1 MKVRILQYPLVL
13 TKNLRVMWIRNRIV
27 YVYDVEIFP
36 NCFHCC
42 CKDTET
48 GRLYK
53 FEISERRNQ
62 LEDLVGFF
70 LSEGQWNMRMFC
82 GYNNHHYDDV
92 IINYIIDY
100 SRKLA
105 SLPYW
110 KICQSLFN
118 LSTTIV
124 EDEDGSRE
132 KLKQWKYAHY
142 FESMDLLTM
151 QFSQKLRVG
160 LKTMQVTMHYKNVY
174 EYGGDFDQPLP
185 VDKIDEM
192 IAYNINDVEST
203 TELLNR
209 LKEQIELRLFI
220 EQEHGIDCLSMDS
233 VKMAETFLL
242 EEYSKRSGIPK
253 NVIKEMRSP
262 MDYIPLKDV
271 ILPFIKYK
279 NPKLQDVL
287 EDMKKQIVYSK
298 ERKGYEKKFVLS
310 NVVYSVGVGG
320 IHSIHTPK
328 IFLPKDDEH
337 IGHAD
342 VTSMYPSLLIK
353 YQLGPRHLGKLF
365 CDIFE
370 DIYYERIEAKRTGQK
385 IKNLFLKIVLNSPT
399 GKMQQEVSWM
409 YDPFNVFKIRI
420 NGQLILLML
429 VDRLLELGC
438 EIIQVN
444 TDGVVYRAKN
454 NLREGIE
461 RAISEIEQI
470 TQLGFEVDEYEAFYQ
485 YAINDY
491 FGVLKGGEIE
501 EKGMFIT
508 KTKLGKGLA
517 PVVIPKAVI
526 NYFVHK
532 IPVTETIEKDK
543 DIRDFLMSQAVDKK
557 FKVIHG
563 DKPVQRINRFYAS
576 TDGPYLFKGLKNP
589 LRTISFVRLTFKNG
603 TTKEV
608 PKGEV
613 EEGGRYWY
621 NSHIVSIENIG
632 ERIIDLNETEGLQNM
647 LTKSGVTILNK
658 FDDTPIE
665 DRKINYRYY
674 TSEAKKIIADFT
686 EQQLELF

>member
-1 MKVRILQYPLVL
+1 
-13 TKNLRVMWIRNRIV
+13 MWIRNRIV
-27 YVYDVEIFP
+27 HVYDVEIFP

-42 CKDTET
+42 VKNTET
-48 GRLYK
+48 GQLYK

-62 LEDLVGFF
+62 LTDVVDFFRLQPIEDYF
-70 LSEGQWNMRMFC
+70 RMFC

-92 IINYIIDY
+92 IINYMIDY
-100 SRKLA
+100 RDKLA
-105 SLPYW
+105 GLPYW
-110 KICQSLFN
+110 RICQSLFN
-118 LSTTIV
+118 LSSTIV
-124 EDEDGSRE
+124 GDEEGSRE
-132 KLKQWKYAHY
+132 KLKRWKYAHY
-142 FESMDLLTM
+142 FQSMDLLTM

-174 EYGGDFDQPLP
+174 EYEGNFDSPIFNKDI
-185 VDKIDEM
+185 DKM
-192 IAYNINDVEST
+192 ISYNINDVEST
-203 TELLNR
+203 EELLNR
-209 LKEQIELRLFI
+209 LKDQIELRLFI

-242 EEYSKRSGIPK
+242 EKYSERSGIPK

-298 ERKGYEKKFVLS
+298 ERKSYEKKFVLS

-320 IHSIHTPK
+320 IHSIHTPQ

-342 VTSMYPSLLIK
+342 VTSMYPSFLIK
-353 YQLGPRHLGKLF
+353 YQWGPRHLGKLF
-365 CDIFE
+365 CDIFSE
-370 DIYYERIEAKRTGQK
+370 IYDERVEAKRTGQK
-385 IKNLFLKIVLNSPT
+385 VKNLFLKIVLNSPT

-454 NLREGIE
+454 QLREGIE
-461 RAISEIEQI
+461 RAIHEVETI
-470 TQLGFEVDEYEAFYQ
+470 TQLMFEIDEYEAFYQ

-491 FGVLKGGEIE
+491 FGVEKGYSESHDPKLIE
-501 EKGMFIT
+501 KKGMFIT
-508 KTKLGKGLA
+508 DTKLGKGLA

-526 NYFVHK
+526 NYFLTK
-532 IPVTETIEKDK
+532 QPVDEFIVKDK

-557 FKVIHG
+557 FKVVHG
-563 DKPVQRINRFYAS
+563 EKPIQRINRFYAS
-576 TDGPYLFKGLKNP
+576 TDGPYLYKVDP
-589 LRTISFVRLTFKNG
+589 NG
-603 TTKEV
+603 DREKT
-608 PKGEV
+608 
-613 EEGGRYWY
+613 
-621 NSHIVSIENIG
+621 
-632 ERIIDLNETEGLQNM
+632 NM

-658 FDDTPIE
+658 FDELPIE

-674 TSEAKKIIADFT
+674 ISEAKKVIADFT
-686 EQQLELF
+686 EQQLSLFQ

>member
-1 MKVRILQYPLVL
+1 
-13 TKNLRVMWIRNRIV
+13 MWIRDRIV
-27 YVYDVEIFP
+27 HTYDIEIFP

-42 CKDTET
+42 VKNTET
-48 GRLYK
+48 GQLYK

-62 LEDLVGFF
+62 LDELVDFF
-70 LSEGQWNMRMFC
+70 YYDSSDKLRHTKMFC

-100 SRKLA
+100 YYKLA
-105 SLPYW
+105 NLPYW
-110 KICQSLFN
+110 RICQSLFN
-118 LSTTIV
+118 LSQCIV
-124 EDEDGSRE
+124 EDSEGSRE
-132 KLKQWKYAHY
+132 KLKRWKYAHY

-151 QFSQKLRVG
+151 MFSQKLRVG
-160 LKTMQVTMHYKNVY
+160 LKTMQVTMHYRNVQ
-174 EYGGDFDQPLP
+174 EYDGDFNQFLP
-185 VDKIDEM
+185 ASEIDSM
-192 IAYNINDVEST
+192 IAYNENDVDST

-209 LKEQIELRLFI
+209 LKDEIELRLFI

-271 ILPFIKYK
+271 IMPFIRYK
-279 NPKLQDVL
+279 NPKLQEVL
-287 EDMKKQIVYSK
+287 EDMRKQIVYSK
-298 ERKGYEKKFVLS
+298 ERKSYEKKFVLS
-310 NVVYSVGVGG
+310 DVVYSVGVGG

-328 IFLPKDDEH
+328 IFHPKDDEH

-370 DIYYERIEAKRTGQK
+370 GIYHERVEAKRTGQK

-454 NLREGIE
+454 SLKNGIQE
-461 RAISEIEQI
+461 AIHEVEQI
-470 TQLGFEVDEYEAFYQ
+470 TQLGFEVDEYESFYQ

-491 FGVLKGGEIE
+491 FGVLKNGEIE

-508 KTKLGKGLA
+508 KTKLGKGLS

-532 IPVTETIEKDK
+532 IPVTETIEKDRN
-543 DIRDFLMSQAVDKK
+543 IRDFLMSQAVDKK

-576 TDGPYLFKGLKNP
+576 TDGAYLFKG
-589 LRTISFVRLTFKNG
+589 
-603 TTKEV
+603 TT
-608 PKGEV
+608 
-613 EEGGRYWY
+613 
-621 NSHIVSIENIG
+621 
-632 ERIIDLNETEGLQNM
+632 LQELSNM

-658 FDDTPIE
+658 FDDLPIE

-674 TSEAKKIIADFT
+674 ISEAKKVIADFT
-686 EQQLELF
+686 EQQLSLFQ

>member
-1 MKVRILQYPLVL
+1 ML
-13 TKNLRVMWIRNRIV
+13 IREEV
-27 YVYDVEIFP
+27 VVVYDIEIFP

-48 GRLYK
+48 GQLYK
-53 FEISERRNQ
+53 FEISERKNQ

-70 LSEGQWNMRMFC
+70 LSEGQLNIRMFC

-100 SRKLA
+100 SYTLA

-110 KICQSLFN
+110 RICQSLFN
-118 LSTTIV
+118 LSQTIV

-132 KLKQWKYAHY
+132 KLKRWKYAHC
-142 FESMDLLTM
+142 FHSMDLLTM

-160 LKTMQVTMHYKNVY
+160 LKIMQVTMHYKNVQ
-174 EYGGDFDQPLP
+174 EYDGNFDQPLP
-185 VDKIDEM
+185 IAEIDKM

-209 LKEQIELRLFI
+209 LEDQIELRLFI
-220 EQEHGIDCLSMDS
+220 EKEHGIDCLSMDS

-242 EEYSKRSGIPK
+242 EKYSEKSGIPK

-279 NPKLQDVL
+279 NPKLQAVL

-310 NVVYSVGVGG
+310 NVVYSIGVGG

-328 IFLPKDDEH
+328 IFLPKEDEF
-337 IGHAD
+337 IGHSD
-342 VTSMYPSLLIK
+342 VASMYPSLLIE
-353 YQLGPRHLGKLF
+353 YQWGPRHLGKLF
-365 CDIFE
+365 CDLFAGLKE
-370 DIYYERIEAKRTGQK
+370 ERLEAKHTGQTV
-385 IKNLFLKIVLNSPT
+385 KNLFLKIVLNSPT

-420 NGQLILLML
+420 NGQLILLMM

-444 TDGVVYRAKN
+444 TDGVVYRARKA
-454 NLREGIE
+454 LRSRIQEATRE
-461 RAISEIEQI
+461 VESI
-470 TQLGFEVDEYEAFYQ
+470 TRLTFEDDEYEAFYQ

-491 FGVLKGGEIE
+491 FGVIKGYSETHNPKLIE
-501 EKGMFIT
+501 KKGMFIT
-508 KTKLGKGLA
+508 DTKLGKGLA

-526 NYFVHK
+526 NYFLTK
-532 IPVTETIEKDK
+532 QPVSEFIEKDK
-543 DIRDFLMSQAVDKK
+543 DIRDFLMTQNVDKK
-557 FKVIHG
+557 FKVVHG
-563 DKPVQRINRFYAS
+563 DTQVQRINRFYAS
-576 TDGPYLFKGLKNP
+576 TNGHYLFKQSENGSLEHMLK
-589 LRTISFVRLTFKNG
+589 
-603 TTKEV
+603 
-608 PKGEV
+608 
-613 EEGGRYWY
+613 
-621 NSHIVSIENIG
+621 
-632 ERIIDLNETEGLQNM
+632 
-647 LTKSGVTILNK
+647 KSGVTILNK

-674 TSEAKKIIADFT
+674 ISEANKIIADFVN
-686 EQQLELF
+686 QQLELF

>member
-1 MKVRILQYPLVL
+1 
-13 TKNLRVMWIRNRIV
+13 MWIRNDRAC
-27 YVYDVEIFP
+27 VYDVEIFP
-36 NCFHCC
+36 NVFHAVIY
-42 CKDTET
+42 DTELKT
-48 GRLYK
+48 RTCI
-53 FEISERRNQ
+53 EISERKNDIRN
-62 LEDLVGFF
+62 LIRLFTENDNKIFV
-70 LSEGQWNMRMFC
+70 

-100 SRKLA
+100 KEKLTD
-105 SLPYW
+105 LPYRR
-110 KICQSLFN
+110 ICQSLFN
-118 LSTTIV
+118 LSSYIV
-124 EDEDGSRE
+124 KDEEGSRE
-132 KLKQWKYAHY
+132 RLKRWKYAHY
-142 FESMDLLTM
+142 FKSMDLLTM

-160 LKTMQVTMHYKNVY
+160 LKTMQVTMHYKNVQ
-174 EYGGDFDQPLP
+174 EYNGDFDQPLP

-203 TELLNR
+203 SELLNR
-209 LKEQIELRLFI
+209 LKEQVELRLFI

-242 EEYSKRSGIPK
+242 EKYSQQSGIPK

-271 ILPFIKYK
+271 ILPFIRYK
-279 NPKLQDVL
+279 NPKLQAVL

-298 ERKGYEKKFVLS
+298 ERKGYENKFVIS

-320 IHSIHTPK
+320 IHSINTPK
-328 IFLPKDDEH
+328 IFHPGEDEF

-342 VTSMYPSLLIK
+342 VASMYPSLLIE
-353 YQLGPRHLGKLF
+353 YQWGPRHLGKLF
-365 CDIFE
+365 CDLFAGLKV
-370 DIYYERIEAKRTGQK
+370 ERLEAKHTGQK
-385 IKNLFLKIVLNSPT
+385 VKNLFLKIVLNSPT

-409 YDPFNVFKIRI
+409 YDPLNVFKIRI

-429 VDRLLELGC
+429 VDRLLDLGC

-454 NLREGIE
+454 TLREGIQE
-461 RAISEIEQI
+461 AISEVERI
-470 TQLGFEVDEYEAFYQ
+470 TRLEFESDEYEAFYQ

-517 PVVIPKAVI
+517 PVVIPKAI
-526 NYFVHK
+526 IAYFTQGT
-532 IPVTETIEKDK
+532 PVTEFIEKDK

-557 FKVIHG
+557 FKVVHG
-563 DKPVQRINRFYAS
+563 DKPIQRINRFYAS
-576 TDGPYLFKGLKNP
+576 TNGPYLYKVKKNENP
-589 LRTISFVRLTFKNG
+589 GHFVLEDPWG
-603 TTKEV
+603 YPHEYDI
-608 PKGEV
+608 P
-613 EEGGRYWY
+613 EESW
-621 NSHIVSIENIG
+621 S
-632 ERIIDLNETEGLQNM
+632 NM

-658 FDDTPIE
+658 FDDLPIE

-674 TSEAKKIIADFT
+674 ISEAKKIIADFT
-686 EQQLELF
+686 EQQLELFQ

>member
-1 MKVRILQYPLVL
+1 
-13 TKNLRVMWIRNRIV
+13 MWIRNRIV
-27 YVYDVEIFP
+27 HTYDIEIFP
-36 NCFHCC
+36 NVFHCC
-42 CKDTET
+42 CKNTET
-48 GRLYK
+48 GQLYK
-53 FEISERRNQ
+53 FEISERKNQ
-62 LEDLVGFF
+62 LDELVHFF
-70 LSEGQWNMRMFC
+70 RYDSSNEVEHPYELRHTRMFC

-92 IINYIIDY
+92 VINYIIDY
-100 SRKLA
+100 WHILA
-105 SLPYW
+105 DLPYDR
-110 KICQSLFN
+110 ICQSLFN
-118 LSTTIV
+118 LSQCIV
-124 EDEDGSRE
+124 EDEEGSRE
-132 KLKQWKYAHY
+132 KIKRWKYAHY

-174 EYGGDFDQPLP
+174 EYEGDFNSDLP

-209 LKEQIELRLFI
+209 LKDQVELRLFI
-220 EQEHGIDCLSMDS
+220 EEEHGIDCLSMDS

-242 EEYSKRSGIPK
+242 EKYSEKSGIPK

-271 ILPFIKYK
+271 ILPFIQYK

-310 NVVYSVGVGG
+310 NVVYSIGVGG
-320 IHSIHTPK
+320 IHTIHTPQ
-328 IFLPKDDEH
+328 IFLPKDDEF

-342 VTSMYPSLLIK
+342 VASMYPSLLIE
-353 YQLGPRHLGKLF
+353 YQFGPRHLGKLF
-365 CDIFE
+365 CDLFAGLKA
-370 DIYYERIEAKRTGQK
+370 ERLEAKHTGQK
-385 IKNLFLKIVLNSPT
+385 TKNLFLKIVLNSPT

-409 YDPFNVFKIRI
+409 YDPFNVFRIRI
-420 NGQLILLML
+420 NGQLILLLL

-438 EIIQVN
+438 EIIQCN

-454 NLREGIE
+454 GLRE
-461 RAISEIEQI
+461 AISDAIKEVESL
-470 TQLGFEVDEYEAFYQ
+470 TRLEFESDEYEAFYQ

-508 KTKLGKGLA
+508 KNKLGKGLA

-526 NYFVHK
+526 NYFTTRQ
-532 IPVTETIEKDK
+532 PVEEFIKSDR
-543 DIRDFLMSQAVDKK
+543 DIRDFLMSQQVDKK
-557 FKVIHG
+557 FEAWHG
-563 DKPVQRINRFYAS
+563 ENRVQRINRFYAS
-576 TDGPYLFKGLKNP
+576 TDGAYLFKRDKDG
-589 LRTISFVRLTFKNG
+589 
-603 TTKEV
+603 KEV
-608 PKGEV
+608 
-613 EEGGRYWY
+613 
-621 NSHIVSIENIG
+621 HTLM
-632 ERIIDLNETEGLQNM
+632 DLFDKAQNM

-658 FDDTPIE
+658 FDDIPIE

-674 TSEAKKIIADFT
+674 ISEAKKVIADFT
-686 EQQLELF
+686 EQQLSLFQ

>member
-1 MKVRILQYPLVL
+1 
-13 TKNLRVMWIRNRIV
+13 
-27 YVYDVEIFP
+27 
-36 NCFHCC
+36 
-42 CKDTET
+42 
-48 GRLYK
+48 
-53 FEISERRNQ
+53 
-62 LEDLVGFF
+62 
-70 LSEGQWNMRMFC
+70 MFC

-92 IINYIIDY
+92 IINYMIDY
-100 SRKLA
+100 RDKLA
-105 SLPYW
+105 GLPYW
-110 KICQSLFN
+110 RICQSLFN
-118 LSTTIV
+118 LSSTIV
-124 EDEDGSRE
+124 GDEEGSRE
-132 KLKQWKYAHY
+132 KLKRWKYAHY
-142 FESMDLLTM
+142 FQSMDLLTM

-174 EYGGDFDQPLP
+174 EYEGNFDSPIFNKDI
-185 VDKIDEM
+185 DKM
-192 IAYNINDVEST
+192 ISYNINDVEST
-203 TELLNR
+203 EELLNR
-209 LKEQIELRLFI
+209 LKDQIELRLFI

-242 EEYSKRSGIPK
+242 EKYSERSGIPK

-298 ERKGYEKKFVLS
+298 ERKSYEKKFVLS

-320 IHSIHTPK
+320 IHSIHTPQ

-342 VTSMYPSLLIK
+342 VTSMYPSFLIK
-353 YQLGPRHLGKLF
+353 YQWGPRHLGKLF
-365 CDIFE
+365 CDIFSE
-370 DIYYERIEAKRTGQK
+370 IYDERVEAKRTGQK
-385 IKNLFLKIVLNSPT
+385 VKNLFLKIVLNSPT

-420 NGQLILLML
+420 NGQLTLLML

-454 NLREGIE
+454 QLREGIE
-461 RAISEIEQI
+461 RAIHEVETI
-470 TQLGFEVDEYEAFYQ
+470 TQLMFEIDEYEAFYQ

-491 FGVLKGGEIE
+491 FGVEKGYSETHDPKLIE
-501 EKGMFIT
+501 KKGMFIT
-508 KTKLGKGLA
+508 DTKLGKGLA

-526 NYFVHK
+526 NYFLTK
-532 IPVTETIEKDK
+532 QPVDEFIVKDK

-557 FKVIHG
+557 FKVVHG
-563 DKPVQRINRFYAS
+563 EKPIQRINRFYAS
-576 TDGPYLFKGLKNP
+576 TDGPYLYKVDP
-589 LRTISFVRLTFKNG
+589 NG
-603 TTKEV
+603 DREKT
-608 PKGEV
+608 
-613 EEGGRYWY
+613 
-621 NSHIVSIENIG
+621 
-632 ERIIDLNETEGLQNM
+632 NM

-658 FDDTPIE
+658 FDERPIE

-674 TSEAKKIIADFT
+674 ISEAKKVIADFT
-686 EQQLELF
+686 EQQLSLFQ

>member
-1 MKVRILQYPLVL
+1 MVVC
-13 TKNLRVMWIRNRIV
+13 
-27 YVYDVEIFP
+27 VYDIEIFQ

-42 CKDTET
+42 CKDTKT
-48 GRLYK
+48 GELYK
-53 FEISERRNQ
+53 FEISERKNQ
-62 LEDLVGFF
+62 LRELVEFF
-70 LSEGQWNMRMFC
+70 QRPYLFC

-100 SRKLA
+100 YNALTG
-105 SLPYW
+105 LPYW
-110 KICQSLFN
+110 RVCQSLFN
-118 LSTTIV
+118 LSSTIV
-124 EDEDGSRE
+124 GDEEGSRE
-132 KLKQWKYAHY
+132 KVKRWKYAHY
-142 FESMDLLTM
+142 FKSMDLLTM

-174 EYGGDFDQPLP
+174 EYEGDFDKPLP
-185 VDKIDEM
+185 EAEIDNM
-192 IAYNINDVEST
+192 ILYNINDVEST
-203 TELLNR
+203 EELLNR
-209 LKEQIELRLFI
+209 LKDQIELRLFI

-242 EEYSKRSGIPK
+242 EKYSERSGIPK

-298 ERKGYEKKFVLS
+298 ERKSYEKKFVLS

-320 IHSIHTPK
+320 IHSIHTPQ

-342 VTSMYPSLLIK
+342 VTSMYPSFLIK
-353 YQLGPRHLGKLF
+353 YQWGPRHLGKLF
-365 CDIFE
+365 CDIFSE
-370 DIYYERIEAKRTGQK
+370 IYNERVEAKRTGQK
-385 IKNLFLKIVLNSPT
+385 VKNLFLKIVLNSPT

-454 NLREGIE
+454 QLREGIE
-461 RAISEIEQI
+461 RAIHEVETI
-470 TQLGFEVDEYEAFYQ
+470 TQLMFEVDEYEAFYQ

-491 FGVLKGGEIE
+491 FGVEKGYSETHDPKLIE
-501 EKGMFIT
+501 KKGMFIT
-508 KTKLGKGLA
+508 DTKLGKGLA

-526 NYFVHK
+526 NYFLTK
-532 IPVTETIEKDK
+532 QPVDEFIVKDK

-557 FKVIHG
+557 FKVVHG
-563 DKPVQRINRFYAS
+563 EKPIQRINRFYAS
-576 TDGPYLFKGLKNP
+576 IDGPYLYKVDP
-589 LRTISFVRLTFKNG
+589 NG
-603 TTKEV
+603 DREKT
-608 PKGEV
+608 
-613 EEGGRYWY
+613 
-621 NSHIVSIENIG
+621 
-632 ERIIDLNETEGLQNM
+632 NM

-658 FDDTPIE
+658 FDERPIE

-674 TSEAKKIIADFT
+674 ISEAKKVIADFT
-686 EQQLELF
+686 EQQLSLFQ